1 MANSRPG
8 GGDSAGKELWRKDL
22 DMEKKLLHEKVW
34 MWIVFAIFVLYSLT
48 LIFPFVWCFYNSFKA
63 NDEFF
68 LDVWSLPK
76 EWLFSNWVDSLRF
89 PSTG

>member
-1 MANSRPG
+1 
-8 GGDSAGKELWRKDL
+8 
-22 DMEKKLLHEKVW
+22 MEKKLLHEKVW

-76 EWLFSNWVDSLRF
+76 EWLFNINISLF
-89 PSTG
+89 YSTTVHQSYLSSARPY